1 MEELLTAT
9 GGVLLGLVIKY
20 FWDRWNKDCSDCEV
34 VGSLKKSIDELKSD
48 INTIKTIL
56 IELAIEKDLS
66 IDKIKKL
73 TNIE

>member
-1 MEELLTAT
+1 MEELLTAA
-9 GGVLLGLVIKY
+9 GGILLGLVIKF
-20 FWDRWNKDCSDCEV
+20 FWDKWNKDCSDCEV